1 MRDLTPRE
9 LAEGSLLDQD
19 LEGSPLKGKPLPGR
33 LRNFRPAVDGYVA
46 SLGGPLAYMRR
57 LRQIEL
63 ETEQHE
69 QRLAEAWREL
79 AEECAGHD
87 ASFARRWR
95 RTAERWS
102 FTAVNE
108 LIDRHNRWYPT
119 RRGCRWTRAAATS
132 CSSRA
137 VPTGCGRSTMRGRS
151 SASRPSSRA
160 PGPPSPRPA
169 CSDGAPDE
177 ERYDRANGK
186 ERPERETDL
195 SAPRP

>member
-1 MRDLTPRE
+1 MHPKDREAILREGGVRDLTPRE
-9 LAEGSLLDQD
+9 LAEGSLLDRD

-79 AEECAGHD
+79 AEECAGDD

-119 RRGCRWTRAAATS
+119 EARLPMDPRSGDFVLVAGRPYRLRPLDAAWALERFPPELARARAA
-132 CSSRA
+132 
-137 VPTGCGRSTMRGRS
+137 
-151 SASRPSSRA
+151 
-160 PGPPSPRPA
+160 
-169 CSDGAPDE
+169 
-177 ERYDRANGK
+177 
-186 ERPERETDL
+186 
-195 SAPRP
+195 